1 MRHGTIGEVIQESV
15 RRCKRKST
23 EQIADE
29 LGVGY
34 SNFSRQLNPND
45 EGARFPA
52 EYLIPLMR
60 ATGDYSALQHMA
72 ARTGHVV
79 VSVKKLRVPKGSTD
93 NDIREALQETF
104 LDMTKKL
111 GQFFRDPTPALKEET
126 MQALDAHLGEALA
139 ARKKV
144 DKWHQPELELE

>member
-60 ATGDYSALQHMA
+60 ATGDYSPLEHMA
-72 ARTGHVV
+72 ARTGHLV
-79 VSVKKLRVPKGSTD
+79 VSIKKLRVPKGAGIDTV
-93 NDIREALQETF
+93 NDLHQTF
-104 LDMTKKL
+104 LDASKKL
-111 GQFFRDPTPALKEET
+111 AAFFRDPSPDAKEDT
-126 MQALDAHLGEALA
+126 IRAVDNLLGEALA